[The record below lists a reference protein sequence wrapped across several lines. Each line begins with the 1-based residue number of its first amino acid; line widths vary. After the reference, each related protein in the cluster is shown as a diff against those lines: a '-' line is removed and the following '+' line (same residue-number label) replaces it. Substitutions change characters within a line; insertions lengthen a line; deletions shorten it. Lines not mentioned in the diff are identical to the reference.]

1 MLGKLQQHAP
11 SCRAACRM
19 LQWTAAWRTSD
30 AIVSD
35 CDMISKIRARQSV
48 RNEQLYTGHAA
59 DGRAS
64 ATREQEAFH
73 QNPRHI
79 PRHDPVKPYRAGAAA
94 TSVALRLEA

>member
-1 MLGKLQQHAP
+1 MADVGRGCERLRHDLENP
-11 SCRAACRM
+11 C
-19 LQWTAAWRTSD
+19 TFVD
-30 AIVSD
+30 AES
-35 CDMISKIRARQSV
+35 R
-48 RNEQLYTGHAA
+48 ELYTRHAA
-59 DGRAS
+59 DRRAS